1 MSKEM
6 SKEMSKSMEEALRIS
21 REYEENQGPISVA
34 RSYPGTIVTE
44 RMTAYGEE
52 VKDECSNGMCT
63 ISGGRRRRSRRHRK
77 SRKSRRHR
85 KTRRNHR
92 SRRYRR

>member
-1 MSKEM
+1 MSNIDKD
-6 SKEMSKSMEEALRIS
+6 SYALS
-21 REYEENQGPISVA
+21 RELDDNQGPISVA
-34 RSYPGTIVTE
+34 KSYPGTIVTE
-44 RMTAYGEE
+44 RMTAFGEE
-52 VKDECSNGMCT
+52 EKKDCADGMCT

-92 SRRYRR
+92 SRRHRRR

>member
-6 SKEMSKSMEEALRIS
+6 SKKMSKSMEEALRIS
-21 REYEENQGPISVA
+21 RQDEDNQGPISVA
-34 RSYPGTIVTE
+34 PSYPGTIVTE

-52 VKDECSNGMCT
+52 DVKNDCPNGICT
-63 ISGGRRRRSRRHRK
+63 ISGGRRRRQRK
-77 SRKSRRHR
+77 SRKTRRHR

-92 SRRYRR
+92 SRRFRRR